1 MAVCEVNISTII
13 FSFAQSRGCS
23 LLGMEACPDTESQ
36 VKRYHDNGW
45 EGAWSMDMAEV
56 YARLPRDD
64 VARCVC
70 VVCCVQLIAYL
81 CQIIAA

>member
-1 MAVCEVNISTII
+1 
-13 FSFAQSRGCS
+13 
-23 LLGMEACPDTESQ
+23 MEACPDTESQ

-70 VVCCVQLIAYL
+70 CVCITHCIFVPDY
-81 CQIIAA
+81 CRMNSM

>member
-1 MAVCEVNISTII
+1 
-13 FSFAQSRGCS
+13 
-23 LLGMEACPDTESQ
+23 METCPDSESQ

-64 VARCVC
+64 VARWVL
-70 VVCCVQLIAYL
+70 VYNIILRGCCREKRLATSAGNF
-81 CQIIAA
+81 CEENCT